1 MHEHGEKH
9 PENCKDI
16 FELLSEYLDHELTPQ
31 SCEEIEAHL
40 SHCPPCIEFLESLK
54 RSVGLCRD
62 CAPAEAP
69 PPLTE
74 DEKAQLR
81 AAYEK
86 ALHRKR

>member
-1 MHEHGEKH
+1 MHEEK
-9 PENCKDI
+9 PSADCKQM
-16 FELLSEYLDHELTPQ
+16 FELLSQYLDRELAPQ

-54 RSVGLCRD
+54 RSMCLCRD
-62 CAPAEAP
+62 CTCADAP

-74 DEKAQLR
+74 DQKAQLR

-86 ALHRKR
+86 ALRRPR